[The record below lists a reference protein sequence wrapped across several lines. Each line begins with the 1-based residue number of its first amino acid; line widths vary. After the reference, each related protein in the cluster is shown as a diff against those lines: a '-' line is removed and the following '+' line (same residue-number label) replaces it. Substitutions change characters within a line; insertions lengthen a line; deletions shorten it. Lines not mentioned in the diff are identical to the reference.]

1 MSAIVLLIASRGY
14 AAGPAGVGRADP
26 MAFDLSS
33 YLEPGGG
40 GDRRR
45 GPSVDGAD
53 DLAAIDALQVD
64 AGDAKV
70 GMPKLTLDDH
80 EWNALVRHLDRMSMT
95 ELVFVPTSAQCTL
108 SRPGR

>member
-1 MSAIVLLIASRGY
+1 MPP
-14 AAGPAGVGRADP
+14 GPAGGGRADP

-33 YLEPGGG
+33 HLEPGGG

-64 AGDAKV
+64 GGDADV
-70 GMPKLTLDDH
+70 GMPKWPWDDYERDACVGH
-80 EWNALVRHLDRMSMT
+80 FDRVGVP
-95 ELVFVPTSAQCTL
+95 ELVGCEPPSHPRRAGGVVQL
-108 SRPGR
+108 L